1 MQHSYSEDSLVEQP
15 AIELFKELGW
25 EAANC
30 YHETFGTK
38 GLLGRETAAEVVL
51 TSRLRPALVK
61 LNPDLPLE
69 AIESAIEQLTRDRS
83 AMSAVQANRDIYRL
97 VKNGARVDLSGS
109 QVSYAPSP
117 QPSPRGRGSKEESVA
132 RVRVIDWDNPANND
146 FFLASQFWITGE
158 MYRRRADL
166 IGFVNGLPL
175 VFIELKKLRL
185 EDAFDN
191 NLRDYKNTIPKLF
204 WYNSFIILSNGSKAR
219 IGSVTGE
226 WDHFAEWKKINDEG
240 EEGIVS
246 LDTMIRGTCEPAK
259 LLDLVENFSL
269 FSESNQGLIKLIAK
283 NHQYLGVGSALK
295 AVHRIRDNRGKLG
308 VFWHTQGSGKSYSM
322 VFFSQ
327 KILRKVGVTGRLSS
341 SPTAKTSTTRFTK
354 TLRA

>member
-1 MQHSYSEDSLVEQP
+1 MHTYSEDSLVEQP
-15 AIELFKELGW
+15 AIELFQELGW

-30 YHETFGTK
+30 YHETFGK
-38 GLLGRETAAEVVL
+38 NGFLKRETAAEVVL
-51 TSRLRPALVK
+51 TSRLRPALER
-61 LNPDLPLE
+61 LNPDLPPQ
-69 AIESAIEQLTRDRS
+69 AIETAIEQLTRDRS
-83 AMSAVQANRDIYRL
+83 AMSAVQANREIYQL
-97 VKNGARVDLSGS
+97 VKNGIRVDLSGS
-109 QVSYAPSP
+109 AK
-117 QPSPRGRGSKEESVA
+117 RKKDEEAIA
-132 RVRVIDWDNPANND
+132 RVNVIDWQNPGNND

-158 MYRRRADL
+158 MYKRRADL

-246 LDTMIRGTCEPAK
+246 LDTMIRGTCERAK
-259 LLDLVENFSL
+259 LLDQ
-269 FSESNQGLIKLIAK
+269 SEDVAMIFLQE
-283 NHQYLGVGSALK
+283 
-295 AVHRIRDNRGKLG
+295 
-308 VFWHTQGSGKSYSM
+308 
-322 VFFSQ
+322 FF
-327 KILRKVGVTGRLSS
+327 
-341 SPTAKTSTTRFTK
+341 
-354 TLRA
+354 